1 VVSLDTLGK
10 TGDIPKV
17 DETEHHPR
25 DDGKVGKVEAH
36 ARSRGDGEGDV
47 VARTDSSVESDGAG
61 DDDVTDST
69 GGQRMMIDSEETAH
83 MAADASFQLRPKA
96 TMDAACCMVP
106 TLAPSDSQRKR

>member
-1 VVSLDTLGK
+1 MVSLDIFVRAV
-10 TGDIPKV
+10 DIPKV
-17 DETEHHPR
+17 DEPQDHPR

-36 ARSRGDGEGDV
+36 ARSRGNGEGDM
-47 VARTDSSVESDGAG
+47 VARTDSSVEGDGAG
-61 DDDVTDST
+61 DDDVTDGT
-69 GGQRMMIDSEETAH
+69 GGQRMIADLEWTTY